1 MDGND
6 LRGHAWMP
14 VLFLQDP
21 QEESVTLPRAH
32 TSAVLDELQ
41 GGSGPHQN

>member
-1 MDGND
+1 METISGAT
-6 LRGHAWMP
+6 RVMP

-41 GGSGPHQN
+41 GGGGPHQN